1 MLLTHTPEFHLF
13 FMPFRQ
19 LPYLTLTQEF
29 LNGHSV
35 SSLPSIQLYL
45 VAATSFLTWFRLPL
59 HGTHPKTLLFC
70 HLVLSVWFFCC
81 CWFFF
86 VFFFFGPAYP
96 TLVSLPKML
105 SLLPILKSQKHIFIP
120 LFVLILTYLHFVP
133 SIKSSTESLLHKTKP
148 SSVDHSGF

>member
-70 HLVLSVWFFCC
+70 HLVLSVWFFC
-81 CWFFF
+81 WWWVFF
-86 VFFFFGPAYP
+86 VFFFFW
-96 TLVSLPKML
+96 SCL
-105 SLLPILKSQKHIFIP
+105 SYTGFSAQDTLPIAYIEKPKTYIYTSICAYID
-120 LFVLILTYLHFVP
+120 LFALCT
-133 SIKSSTESLLHKTKP
+133 
-148 SSVDHSGF
+148 